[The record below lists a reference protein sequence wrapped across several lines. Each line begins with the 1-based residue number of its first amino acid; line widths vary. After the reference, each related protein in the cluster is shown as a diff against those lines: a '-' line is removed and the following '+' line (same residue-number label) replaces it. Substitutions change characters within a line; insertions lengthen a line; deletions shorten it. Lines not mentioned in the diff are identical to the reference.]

1 MKFLGL
7 LHLIIWSDHGV
18 SAIRDAH
25 VKTGLSGSLS
35 PEESLSI
42 DEDLEL
48 DDAQLEGE
56 DLLDEP
62 SGLDFNVRAG
72 SLLET
77 GIAGAALSL
86 EAATA
91 TAAQQAARAQMQLA
105 MGRLM
110 ENTEEITQLLNND
123 ATELVQLL
131 EETEETTNDYERT
144 PKDQQVIDKALKVSK
159 KMVDVLGKAKSND
172 AAIKAHLRQTGDPLV
187 YDDGSTQVDN
197 ATDPGKQVGELAEG
211 VAKLAKRRGDKK
223 TLKKAES
230 RVLQHMQTVQ
240 RMVDGAQE
248 VNEIPG
254 DAREILDDAPE
265 DEASQLLDDVQM
277 ASAEGPEDEVDAA
290 ESWEVDELDVEKMD
304 GFTRAKLCET
314 LPSLDC
320 DACGQNASSLD
331 EYQGCV
337 AQEIMVYQKERKQKD
352 LRSMYGKQL
361 DQTVENRKK
370 VKHLKRGALL
380 AAHDALQIW
389 GVHRNWARWT
399 SDPTWPLEA
408 LKGEPAKAGW
418 DAFTTDSQAI
428 VTSHINDFQT
438 EAVSIA
444 QEEGMASADTIYQ
457 GHLAEHV
464 DAAQELQTGAEE
476 LMAQGAEMQESA
488 TGMIGDVQGSM
499 AEAQAIQADSMA
511 LQAEMQQTSAA
522 LQVEVENCQQPVNP
536 LTGASSCDPAEIQR
550 LTTEMDGHR
559 AEAQEISDRA
569 SALGEDMQVHS
580 EEAQQMAADAEAM
593 AADAETLKNDA
604 LQLKDAAL
612 EELTADETLQAV
624 LEELIDCAKRIANRI
639 LDLAAETIKS
649 MMRQILALVPDL
661 FFACLE
667 AALDII
673 TGFGWIITA
682 ARLSYKLA
690 KFARRKWREWKDSK
704 KQQLCGK
711 EPQLDCC
718 VNNVMSWYDQQVKAQ
733 RVTEAEFRADTQSFL
748 AKAQRYPDQCT
759 PWVVTMFSDATD
771 NETLKVLIAREAE
784 ATPPSIYTTP
794 ARLYGLFGKG
804 FLRRKFPVRLVV
816 SRSSFLVEF
825 PKKKRQKRQRVL
837 RFNALCEDFMP
848 SASGQRDTKGLRV
861 LKTKKKVPMG
871 VVFRFGK
878 GVLGQRTFDLD
889 GSNPCAV
896 AHAMCRAACY
906 RPEKCDDY
914 IDPEGY
920 IGLDSHAA
928 RSNEK
933 NLLPL
938 CAPVAGLAR
947 ANGVK
952 ESAVK
957 KETQLGPTALR
968 PFVWQHM
975 FKEGKAQAMSRTEA
989 LAYAASVC
997 DQHVIPFWSCGS
1009 EECSLC
1015 QGVASFYFSSQNPDD
1030 WCRSFKLPDSENVSE
1045 SYARD
1050 LGRHFKCN
1058 YLAGY
1063 LSSTDDQRRLSGRE
1077 STMQEVCNARTMCSE
1092 QTNLLPQLDMRPG
1105 LQKGTDAYADSQCRM
1120 CLEFVQRA
1128 AAGLRPKN
1136 FCKAIPRMYQQQK
1149 IFCEGT
1155 LEEMMEALPAIKDA
1169 QDRWRLHRWIYNWKS
1184 KLTGSACDRYCRG
1197 WVQRKPSS
1205 RETLQNPSP
1214 LLLAGED
1221 TLPAPPGK
1229 VLETW
1234 QSEAAKG
1241 LAQSPWLQ
1249 RALKSVQ
1256 MRLPLSAVSGPQV
1269 VMWKLEDRIQGS
1281 ISGWEALLKELA
1293 WDGSFTQKRI
1303 WPRTSTQGLMSKKV
1317 REAVFLMLKEATL
1330 LRSHMGFIQD
1340 ILDTKLNQRVARLTA
1355 EDLIRRVDLLMEN
1368 FDAMSQVMTSINPT
1382 KAPSKLRRAL
1392 RRKARDRETVVKCY
1406 AVAVERHET
1415 YSPIMDELSKA
1426 LKAATDK
1433 LVEARQRGVKYSPK
1447 DTGLLDVLTKFY
1459 LVLPKEEQTRF
1470 TRLKQWLNPFNL
1482 FRTRL
1487 KIDKLVK
1494 ADAKDCS
1501 FRKVRQMT
1509 KSGLWKEFQT
1519 CCTERTK
1526 QVLGWETNI
1535 RIVNTQISKI
1545 LEMIGYVKGNF
1556 VTRNIRK
1563 AFRYTRKV
1571 LLGIEQRRSVWIEE
1585 EAADMLL
1592 GTWKD
1597 FQKSLDDGR
1606 AMHQKR
1612 ASNFRQLTEEMY
1624 TSVGDRG
1631 VRRGLFRELRF
1642 DVVKRNALKELQNGK
1657 EEFQKIRDLLSKL
1670 AGRLALQEDR
1680 FPELTQEGDQQRP
1693 TATFV
1698 LVTKGFC
1705 EDQPKRR
1712 KASKWECERE
1722 ASLKLQLSY
1731 QTRSFFLRSSAPV
1744 GCLAFGKGTSK
1755 SYFRDKPK
1763 GGPCGRRGVQCVCAI
1778 DS

>member
-1 MKFLGL
+1 M
-7 LHLIIWSDHGV
+7 HR
-18 SAIRDAH
+18 AR
-25 VKTGLSGSLS
+25 
-35 PEESLSI
+35 
-42 DEDLEL
+42 
-48 DDAQLEGE
+48 
-56 DLLDEP
+56 
-62 SGLDFNVRAG
+62 VR
-72 SLLET
+72 
-77 GIAGAALSL
+77 
-86 EAATA
+86 
-91 TAAQQAARAQMQLA
+91 R
-105 MGRLM
+105 
-110 ENTEEITQLLNND
+110 
-123 ATELVQLL
+123 
-131 EETEETTNDYERT
+131 
-144 PKDQQVIDKALKVSK
+144 
-159 KMVDVLGKAKSND
+159 
-172 AAIKAHLRQTGDPLV
+172 
-187 YDDGSTQVDN
+187 
-197 ATDPGKQVGELAEG
+197 
-211 VAKLAKRRGDKK
+211 
-223 TLKKAES
+223 
-230 RVLQHMQTVQ
+230 
-240 RMVDGAQE
+240 
-248 VNEIPG
+248 
-254 DAREILDDAPE
+254 
-265 DEASQLLDDVQM
+265 
-277 ASAEGPEDEVDAA
+277 
-290 ESWEVDELDVEKMD
+290 
-304 GFTRAKLCET
+304 
-314 LPSLDC
+314 
-320 DACGQNASSLD
+320 
-331 EYQGCV
+331 
-337 AQEIMVYQKERKQKD
+337 
-352 LRSMYGKQL
+352 
-361 DQTVENRKK
+361 
-370 VKHLKRGALL
+370 
-380 AAHDALQIW
+380 IW

-476 LMAQGAEMQESA
+476 LMAQGARGWNGTMWSRDARVGHWDDRRRPRQRL
-488 TGMIGDVQGSM
+488 GVNGM

-522 LQVEVENCQQPVNP
+522 LQVGR
-536 LTGASSCDPAEIQR
+536 LDATGEIQR

-667 AALDII
+667 VAWIASELLARFGASPEAALDII

-718 VNNVMSWYDQQVKAQ
+718 VNNVMSWYDQQAADWEVKAQ

-816 SRSSFLVEF
+816 SRSSTAAQSFLVEF

-837 RFNALCEDFMP
+837 RFNALCEAHGKR
-848 SASGQRDTKGLRV
+848 STWNRAWHGLRV

-920 IGLDSHAA
+920 IGLEPLVEMDDSHAA

-1169 QDRWRLHRWIYNWKS
+1169 QDRPLAAYIFS
-1184 KLTGSACDRYCRG
+1184 GLCCKLTGSACDRYCRG

-1229 VLETW
+1229 VRVLETW

-1249 RALKSVQ
+1249 RAL
-1256 MRLPLSAVSGPQV
+1256 
-1269 VMWKLEDRIQGS
+1269 
-1281 ISGWEALLKELA
+1281 
-1293 WDGSFTQKRI
+1293 T
-1303 WPRTSTQGLMSKKV
+1303 
-1317 REAVFLMLKEATL
+1317 
-1330 LRSHMGFIQD
+1330 
-1340 ILDTKLNQRVARLTA
+1340 
-1355 EDLIRRVDLLMEN
+1355 
-1368 FDAMSQVMTSINPT
+1368 
-1382 KAPSKLRRAL
+1382 
-1392 RRKARDRETVVKCY
+1392 
-1406 AVAVERHET
+1406 
-1415 YSPIMDELSKA
+1415 
-1426 LKAATDK
+1426 
-1433 LVEARQRGVKYSPK
+1433 
-1447 DTGLLDVLTKFY
+1447 
-1459 LVLPKEEQTRF
+1459 
-1470 TRLKQWLNPFNL
+1470 
-1482 FRTRL
+1482 
-1487 KIDKLVK
+1487 
-1494 ADAKDCS
+1494 
-1501 FRKVRQMT
+1501 
-1509 KSGLWKEFQT
+1509 
-1519 CCTERTK
+1519 
-1526 QVLGWETNI
+1526 
-1535 RIVNTQISKI
+1535 
-1545 LEMIGYVKGNF
+1545 
-1556 VTRNIRK
+1556 
-1563 AFRYTRKV
+1563 
-1571 LLGIEQRRSVWIEE
+1571 
-1585 EAADMLL
+1585 L
-1592 GTWKD
+1592 GT
-1597 FQKSLDDGR
+1597 
-1606 AMHQKR
+1606 
-1612 ASNFRQLTEEMY
+1612 
-1624 TSVGDRG
+1624 
-1631 VRRGLFRELRF
+1631 
-1642 DVVKRNALKELQNGK
+1642 
-1657 EEFQKIRDLLSKL
+1657 
-1670 AGRLALQEDR
+1670 
-1680 FPELTQEGDQQRP
+1680 
-1693 TATFV
+1693 
-1698 LVTKGFC
+1698 
-1705 EDQPKRR
+1705 
-1712 KASKWECERE
+1712 
-1722 ASLKLQLSY
+1722 
-1731 QTRSFFLRSSAPV
+1731 FL
-1744 GCLAFGKGTSK
+1744 
-1755 SYFRDKPK
+1755 
-1763 GGPCGRRGVQCVCAI
+1763 
-1778 DS
+1778 